1 MSDWLLARAFLL
13 LGGIAFV
20 ALAVL
25 MAVDK
30 LRGRKPPPDDDDISG
45 WGV

>member
-1 MSDWLLARAFLL
+1 MNDWLLARVFLL
-13 LGGIAFV
+13 LGGIAFL
-20 ALAVL
+20 ALVVV

-30 LRGRKPPPDDDDISG
+30 LRGQKPPPPDDDISG

>member
-1 MSDWLLARAFLL
+1 MNDWLLARVFLL
-13 LGGIAFV
+13 LGGIAFL
-20 ALAVL
+20 ALVVV

-30 LRGRKPPPDDDDISG
+30 LRGPKPPPADDDISG

>member
-1 MSDWLLARAFLL
+1 MNDWLLARACLL
-13 LGGIAFV
+13 VGGL
-20 ALAVL
+20 ALLALVVL

-30 LRGRKPPPDDDDISG
+30 LRGPKPPPDDDDISG